1 MLPEPSSTARAHQAR
16 LLAHIAKV
24 CQQQN
29 GKISFA
35 DFMTL
40 ALYAPS
46 LGYYSAG
53 LTKLG
58 QDGDFITSPEI
69 STLFSQTVGAQ
80 CQQILRLLPT
90 ETACIL
96 ELGAGTGRMAADL
109 LNFLAKQQQLPQHYY
124 ILEVS
129 ADLRARQQAYL
140 QTHCSD
146 YFDRITWLDRL
157 PAEGSFTG
165 IILGNEVI
173 DALPCHLFKISE
185 NGTCLEGY
193 VSMNGE
199 IAQLSFLAPTSIG
212 FEKAVQTLQ
221 TRLETQFAPGYTSEI
236 HLSLPAWIASLSTC
250 LKQGVMLF
258 IDYGFPS
265 HEYYHPARHMGTL
278 MCHYRHYA
286 HSDPLQYIGLQDI
299 TAHVDFTALAIA
311 AIEHSLTVAGF
322 TTQGAFLIN
331 NGITTLASAAIN
343 DTEQLAFSHMIQ
355 KLTHPH
361 EMGELFK
368 VIAFTKDFDEPLL
381 GFAVFD
387 QRHRL

>member
-1 MLPEPSSTARAHQAR
+1 MLPEPSSTARAHQAL
-16 LLAHIAKV
+16 LLAHIANV
-24 CQQQN
+24 SQQQN

-35 DFMTL
+35 DFMAL
-40 ALYAPS
+40 ALYAPG

-53 LTKLG
+53 LAKLG
-58 QDGDFITSPEI
+58 QAGDFVTAPEI
-69 STLFSQTVGAQ
+69 STLFSQTLAAQ
-80 CQQILRLLPT
+80 CQQILNKLPKDS
-90 ETACIL
+90 ASIL

-109 LNFLAKQQQLPQHYY
+109 INYLAKKQHLPQHYY

-140 QTHCSD
+140 QTHCTD
-146 YFDRITWLDRL
+146 YFERFIWLDRL
-157 PAEGSFTG
+157 PQAGSFTG

-173 DALPCHLFKISE
+173 DALPCHLFKISAS
-185 NGTCLEGY
+185 GTCLEGI
-193 VSMNGE
+193 VSLQDN
-199 IAQLSFLAPTSIG
+199 IPQLSFTTPMSDDL
-212 FEKAVQTLQ
+212 EEAVNNLQ
-221 TRLETQFAPGYTSEI
+221 TRLGTAFAPDYTSEI
-236 HLSLPAWIASLSTC
+236 HLSIPAWMASLSAC

-258 IDYGFPS
+258 LDYGFPS

-286 HSDPLQYIGLQDI
+286 HSDPMQYIGLQDI
-299 TAHVDFTALAIA
+299 TAHVDFTALALA
-311 AIEHSLTVAGF
+311 AIAQDLTVAGF

-331 NGITTLASAAIN
+331 NGITTLAEAATS
-343 DTEQLAFSHMIQ
+343 DEQRMVFSQQIQ

-368 VIAFTKDFDEPLL
+368 VIAFKKNFDEPLQ

-387 QRHRL
+387 QLHRL